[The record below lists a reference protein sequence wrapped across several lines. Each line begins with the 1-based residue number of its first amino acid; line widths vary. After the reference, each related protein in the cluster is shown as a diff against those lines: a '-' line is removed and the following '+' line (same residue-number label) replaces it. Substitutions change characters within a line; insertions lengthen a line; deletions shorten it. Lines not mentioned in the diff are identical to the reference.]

1 MPKRTFIPNLLK
13 YRRTHGFLHRLHDNP
28 QLLAR
33 QKRVMY
39 QNRHRWAQEGPKA
52 NFLRRLPRQMV
63 LPPFP

>member
-1 MPKRTFIPNLLK
+1 MTKRTYIPNLLK
-13 YRRTHGFLHRLHDNP
+13 YRRTHGFLFRAHDNP

-33 QKRVMY
+33 QKSVKY
-39 QNRHRWAQEGPKA
+39 FNRHRWAQEGPKA